1 MSESESEGVATV
13 KKIENYMFNLSEKIG
28 EGSFSQVFR
37 GTDITRNST
46 VAVKKIRIG
55 EIKSKIAR
63 RLLDCEIAVLQL
75 LQHPHVIRCLDV
87 HTSINN
93 CYIVTE
99 YCQGGDLDQHLRQF
113 GPFPEAA
120 LTRVAHQVLQALQYL
135 ADLGIVHRDL
145 KVSNILV
152 HEGGYKLADFGF
164 AIRASHV
171 FKDISVGSPVYM
183 SPEGL
188 INNLYGPKTD
198 VWAFGILLYELLHGV
213 APLATC
219 KSEEELKRKVMEP
232 PIFTIDCSQD
242 LKELILSCLTVQEKE
257 RPTVRLLGESSY
269 MRRAKRETEGEM
281 ELEKDLTSTIF
292 SSEASRSEPPL
303 PSFPRLSYDSAV
315 SLIHY
320 CRLFNKIRKMC
331 VPSAV
336 FARSLFWL
344 SSQLTRAT
352 ISMENVSAEK
362 QTNLRAIIK
371 EYHEKYEG
379 EFGSRVEAGVRF
391 GSVVGECERKMVGEA
406 RMLNHLKF
414 LAKESEHLARSLE
427 SGSIDHFFKRSKAK
441 QYLNTISTR

>member
-1 MSESESEGVATV
+1 
-13 KKIENYMFNLSEKIG
+13 
-28 EGSFSQVFR
+28 
-37 GTDITRNST
+37 
-46 VAVKKIRIG
+46 
-55 EIKSKIAR
+55 
-63 RLLDCEIAVLQL
+63 
-75 LQHPHVIRCLDV
+75 
-87 HTSINN
+87 
-93 CYIVTE
+93 
-99 YCQGGDLDQHLRQF
+99 
-113 GPFPEAA
+113 
-120 LTRVAHQVLQALQYL
+120 
-135 ADLGIVHRDL
+135 
-145 KVSNILV
+145 
-152 HEGGYKLADFGF
+152 LADFGF
-164 AIRASHV
+164 AIRASHI

-257 RPTVRLLGESSY
+257 RPSVRLLGESSY
-269 MRRAKRETEGEM
+269 MQRARREIEGDM

-303 PSFPRLSYDSAV
+303 PSLPLLSYDSAV

-331 VPSAV
+331 VPSAI
-336 FARSLFWL
+336 FSRCLFWL
-344 SSQLTRAT
+344 SSQLTRAA
-352 ISMENVSAEK
+352 ISMENVSVEK

-371 EYHEKYEG
+371 EYHDKYEG
-379 EFGSRVEAGVRF
+379 EFGRMEAGF
-391 GSVVGECERKMVGEA
+391 KFTSMMGECERKMMGEP

-414 LAKESEHLARSLE
+414 LEKESEHLVRSLE